1 VREAEVAELGVEGCV
16 EEHVR
21 GLDVAVDDGRV
32 AALVEIIQRHGH
44 LERDRHA
51 PRPRQRWTALLAVQ
65 PLVEVPVWGVLEHQ
79 DAFLCTHPCGG
90 ERGENRVSAATND
103 VIQPGRARAVV
114 DSAGLSEQNQKKVAL
129 FTSFV
134 AVAEQA
140 DDVRVPEREEHVELL
155 AERAVEALAAA
166 LHLDGAE
173 AGGGEAGQVHG
184 AEPALPDHPR
194 REPGRD
200 GLDLRPREP
209 SRRTAAL
216 AHRRH
221 GFVRDA
227 GAGSGIALVAAD
239 ARGGATPGQHFP
251 GDTRGQGGKL
261 S

>member
-1 VREAEVAELGVEGCV
+1 
-16 EEHVR
+16 
-21 GLDVAVDDGRV
+21 
-32 AALVEIIQRHGH
+32 
-44 LERDRHA
+44 
-51 PRPRQRWTALLAVQ
+51 
-65 PLVEVPVWGVLEHQ
+65 
-79 DAFLCTHPCGG
+79 
-90 ERGENRVSAATND
+90 
-103 VIQPGRARAVV
+103 
-114 DSAGLSEQNQKKVAL
+114 
-129 FTSFV
+129 
-134 AVAEQA
+134 
-140 DDVRVPEREEHVELL
+140 VELL